1 MRSKRVSVPQ
11 PNEGEHVSPKPQP
24 IGKMRRRVQQLDDKI
39 ERQQKEIDDLRKA
52 IGRLQ
57 DIVITV
63 RQKANAGRL

>member
-1 MRSKRVSVPQ
+1 
-11 PNEGEHVSPKPQP
+11 VSPKPQP